1 MEFLIGIFVGALL
14 CYIFV
19 ERKHYSGT
27 FVIDLTENA
36 QEPIC
41 LKMDE
46 HLNDIYCKKHI
57 TLKVRVLE
65 DNSPK

>member
-1 MEFLIGIFVGALL
+1 MEFLIGIFIGALL
-14 CYIFV
+14 YYIFA

-36 QEPIC
+36 KEPIC

-46 HLNDIYCKKHI
+46 NLNTIYGKKHI
-57 TLKVRVLE
+57 SLKVRVLE

>member
-14 CYIFV
+14 CYIFI

-27 FVIDLTENA
+27 FAIDLTEDA
-36 QEPIC
+36 KEPIR

-46 HLNDIYCKKHI
+46 NLNSIYSKKHI
-57 TLKVRVLE
+57 MLKVQVLE
-65 DNSPK
+65 DDSPK